1 MQNGWTALTFC
12 CMKVSVDG
20 VKIVQL
26 LLSHEAN
33 PNIQDEVYT
42 VYTHGLV
49 VAKTLINSLC
59 CLGWLDAAHDCKLK

>member
-20 VKIVQL
+20 AKIVQL

-33 PNIQDEVYT
+33 PNTQDEVWYT
-42 VYTHGLV
+42 R
-49 VAKTLINSLC
+49 AC
-59 CLGWLDAAHDCKLK
+59 CSQDPHQFTVLFRMVGRRS